1 MSLLGIQPAP
11 IKINETFDQI
21 AHFREFNSGAGANV
35 VKQNVEGFFAGATNF
50 TDAPFSVNYSG
61 NMKATS
67 GTFGGSLSA
76 ATGTFTGKV
85 EIKDGSGNVVI
96 LIDPN
101 ASS

>member
-61 NMKATS
+61 NMKAT
-67 GTFGGSLSA
+67 
-76 ATGTFTGKV
+76 TGTFSGKV

>member
-1 MSLLGIQPAP
+1 MSLLGIEQAP
-11 IKINETFDQI
+11 ITITKNYDQI
-21 AHFREFNSGAGANV
+21 GHFNEFSSGAGANV

-61 NMKATS
+61 NMKAT
-67 GTFGGSLSA
+67 
-76 ATGTFTGKV
+76 TGTFSGKV
-85 EIKDGSGNVVI
+85 EIKDESGNVVI

>member
-1 MSLLGIQPAP
+1 MSLLGIEQAP
-11 IKINETFDQI
+11 ITITKNYDQI
-21 AHFREFNSGAGANV
+21 GHFNEFSSGAGSTV
-35 VKQNVEGFFAGATNF
+35 VKTNSFGFFVGADNF
-50 TDAPFSVNYSG
+50 SDAPFSVDYEG
-61 NMKATS
+61 NMTAEE

>member
-50 TDAPFSVNYSG
+50 TDAPFSVNYYG
-61 NMKATS
+61 NMKAT
-67 GTFGGSLSA
+67 
-76 ATGTFTGKV
+76 TGTFSGKV
-85 EIKDGSGNVVI
+85 EIRDGSNNIVI